1 MHDLHALSSEQ
12 QATLFGHLDSD
23 VNEHGLDSVASHGF
37 LTAITVGPRG
47 RLDDTALAALFDDQP
62 VADDLKALLLA
73 WQKSIHAA
81 LYHGE
86 RLQLPCE
93 LRVEVDDSTDL
104 NDWCAGFMEGLFL
117 DEDDWYRDHEDDVAD
132 MTLPMVVLSEL
143 IDDEDLQAIR
153 RDQRLIRDMAREIPE
168 LITALYLLYHAPANA

>member
-1 MHDLHALSSEQ
+1 MHDRHALSHEQ
-12 QATLFGHLDSD
+12 QTTLFDFLDSD
-23 VNEHGLDSVASHGF
+23 ANEHGLDAVASHGF
-37 LTAITVGPRG
+37 LTALTVGPRG
-47 RLDDTALAALFDDQP
+47 HLDATALAALFDGQP
-62 VADDLKALLLA
+62 VSDAVHDLLQA

-93 LRVEVDDSTDL
+93 LRVEVDTSTAL

-117 DEDDWYRDHEDDVAD
+117 DEDAWYRDHEDDVAD

-143 IDDEDLQAIR
+143 IEDDDLQTIR
-153 RDQRLIRDMAREIPE
+153 RDQRLIRDMARELPE
-168 LITALYLLYHAPANA
+168 LVTALYLLYHAPANA